1 MRPYELQPSRFLCP
15 WSSPDKNTGVGC
27 RALLQGIF
35 STQGSNLCSHVSCIG
50 RRILYPR
57 TTWEAQWTLV
67 FCSYWLLGNLD
78 LDTVYTLMVSEGFT
92 LSHPWRRIESVCLC
106 VCVLSRLVM
115 SDSLGPQCSWH
126 SPGKN
131 TGVGSHS
138 LLQGIF
144 PTQGSNQAL
153 LHCRHILYC
162 LRYQGSPWIENPW
175 VQILGLLLPS
185 AGSLTSLSLNFL
197 LCQTGKN

>member
-1 MRPYELQPSRFLCP
+1 MNGSPPGSSVHGVLQ
-15 WSSPDKNTGVGC
+15 
-27 RALLQGIF
+27 A
-35 STQGSNLCSHVSCIG
+35 
-50 RRILYPR
+50 RILEWVAVPSSRESSQPR
-57 TTWEAQWTLV
+57 DWTCVLMSSALAGGFFTPSTTWEAQWTLV
-67 FCSYWLLGNLD
+67 FCSYWLLGDLD

-92 LSHPWRRIESVCLC
+92 LSHPWCRIESVCLC

-115 SDSLGPQCSWH
+115 SDSSGPQCPWH

-138 LLQGIF
+138 FLQGIF
-144 PTQGSNQAL
+144 PTQGSNPAL
-153 LHCRHILYC
+153 PHYRQILYC
-162 LRYQGSPWIENPW
+162 LRFQGSPWIENPW
-175 VQILGLLLPS
+175 VQILRLLLPS